1 MKKALQ
7 NNYKALATLLM
18 LIAVFFF
25 LGNNPYPK
33 ESNDTPPTFF
43 QPIIWC
49 SNFPVIPGAGSVFGH
64 ASCVLGDTLYVAGG
78 SQNGGASLDFN
89 KYSIVGNQWHPTS
102 VLPGPKAGG
111 DLVAAGGRIFYI
123 GGGNNTYTA
132 GTPEQYV
139 YNPSTGAW
147 SQIADIPV
155 PVTGNVAESYKDSL
169 IYCISGG
176 WDTYITT
183 IQVYRILSNTWTTA
197 TSLPSGK
204 GRRSFAGGLDGN
216 KMFVA
221 CGYSNNFRN
230 DFMIGTINPSNP
242 LQISWASGPHLA
254 INSSRPG
261 GTAIGGRFYV
271 IMGETTVNQNGNDSI
286 AIWDT
291 TAAEWS
297 YVDGKPFRGSNY
309 WGVVSASFVICSG
322 KPGVKIWVPGGALG
336 TSSIRPLDV
345 FSDTCAP
352 GCLINLPT
360 GTNSNGIYIPSEYSL
375 SQNYPNPF
383 NPSTTITYSLPAA
396 SNVILRVY
404 DVSGRLVSVL
414 VNGNRTA
421 GRHTVKFGEE
431 NNLASGVYFYSI
443 EASPSGSQT
452 GKFRDT
458 KKMLLVK

>member
-1 MKKALQ
+1 MKVIIQSSINVIAIIAL
-7 NNYKALATLLM
+7 
-18 LIAVFFF
+18 LIISFFF
-25 LGNNPYPK
+25 LGIYYGPFNQ
-33 ESNDTPPTFF
+33 SDSPPNFF
-43 QPIIWC
+43 QPTKWC
-49 SNFPVIPGAGSVFGH
+49 SNFPAIPGAGSIYGH
-64 ASCVLGDTLYVAGG
+64 ASCVLGDTLYIAGG
-78 SQNGGASLDFN
+78 SQTGGASIDFN
-89 KYSIVGNQWHPTS
+89 KYTIVGNEWRPTS
-102 VLPGPKAGG
+102 ALPGPKAGG
-111 DLVAAGGRIFYI
+111 DLVAAAGRIFYI
-123 GGGNNTYTA
+123 GGGNITYTS

-147 SQIADIPV
+147 STIANIPI
-155 PVTGNVAESYKDSL
+155 PVTGNVAESYQDSL

-183 IQVYRILSNTWTTA
+183 VQVYRILSNTWTTA

-216 KMFVA
+216 KIYVA

-230 DFMIGTINPSNP
+230 DFIIGTINPLNP
-242 LQISWASGPHLA
+242 LQISWTSGPHLA

-271 IMGETTVNQNGNDSI
+271 VLGETTVNQNGNDSM

-291 TAAEWS
+291 TAASWS

-309 WGVVSASFVICSG
+309 WGVVSASFVYCQG

-345 FSDTCAP
+345 FSDTCLP
-352 GCLINLPT
+352 GCSVNLT
-360 GTNSNGIYIPSEYSL
+360 GISANGNNTPADFSL
-375 SQNYPNPF
+375 LQNYPNPF
-383 NPSTTITYSLPAA
+383 NPSTTISYLLPTA
-396 SNVILRVY
+396 SNVSLRVY
-404 DVSGRLVSVL
+404 DVSGRQVSVL
-414 VNGNRTA
+414 VNEYKPA
-421 GRHTVKFGEE
+421 GKYSVKFDDID
-431 NNLASGVYFYSI
+431 NLASGVYFYSI
-443 EASPSGSQT
+443 EAFPAGSQT